1 MPDGPNARPP
11 SNSGSRPNRKLRS
24 RITTDGLDRVA
35 HRAFM
40 RAMGLDSAAIARP
53 MVGVV
58 TTEGEMT
65 PCNMGLA
72 NQADYARRGIVEAGG
87 TPREFRTV
95 SVSDGISMQHQG
107 MKFSLL
113 SREIIADSVEAVV
126 RGHAYDALVCFAGC
140 DKTLPGMMMAMARL
154 NAPSVFIYGGSML
167 PGTRGGEDVTVLTAY
182 EGVGGVLVGTVPEEE
197 VNALELV
204 CAPTIGAC
212 PGQFTANTM
221 GMVSEA
227 LGLAP
232 LGSSMIPAVFAERQ
246 GIARRAG
253 HAVMAALEKGGPLP
267 RDLVTRTSLEN
278 AAAVVAATG
287 GSTNAALHLPAIAN
301 EAGIDFD
308 MDDVARVFDRTPL
321 VADLQPGGRF
331 LAKDVHGIGGAPV
344 VFRLL
349 MESGLFDGSALT
361 CTGDTMAD
369 ALEGV
374 PDPDGEII
382 RCKGDERSPDGGVIV
397 LKGNLCPD
405 GALLKVAGLQS
416 TYFKGPA
423 RIFDEE
429 ESCNAAVKAQDY
441 ADGEV
446 IVIRN
451 EGPVGG
457 PGMREMLGTTALIYG
472 QGRGE
477 KVALLTDGRFSGA
490 TRGMCIGYAAP
501 EAAVG
506 GPLALIRDGDII
518 EIDAAKRAIDVL
530 LSDDELAARR
540 AAWQAP
546 DPRRLGGALEKYAR
560 LVGQANKGA
569 VTHSG
574 GVEWVWEE

>member
-1 MPDGPNARPP
+1 M
-11 SNSGSRPNRKLRS
+11 
-24 RITTDGLDRVA
+24 
-35 HRAFM
+35 
-40 RAMGLDSAAIARP
+40 
-53 MVGVV
+53 
-58 TTEGEMT
+58 
-65 PCNMGLA
+65 
-72 NQADYARRGIVEAGG
+72 
-87 TPREFRTV
+87 
-95 SVSDGISMQHQG
+95 
-107 MKFSLL
+107 
-113 SREIIADSVEAVV
+113 
-126 RGHAYDALVCFAGC
+126 
-140 DKTLPGMMMAMARL
+140 
-154 NAPSVFIYGGSML
+154 
-167 PGTRGGEDVTVLTAY
+167 
-182 EGVGGVLVGTVPEEE
+182 
-197 VNALELV
+197 
-204 CAPTIGAC
+204 
-212 PGQFTANTM
+212 
-221 GMVSEA
+221 
-227 LGLAP
+227 
-232 LGSSMIPAVFAERQ
+232 
-246 GIARRAG
+246 
-253 HAVMAALEKGGPLP
+253 P

-301 EAGIDFD
+301 EAGIAFD

-331 LAKDVHGIGGAPV
+331 LARDVHGIGGAPV

-361 CTGDTMAD
+361 HTGATMAE
-369 ALEGV
+369 ALKDV
-374 PDPDGEII
+374 PEPDGDII
-382 RCKGDERSPDGGVIV
+382 RRKGDERSPDGGVIV

-405 GALLKVAGLQS
+405 GALLKVAGLKS
-416 TYFKGPA
+416 AYFKGPA
-423 RIFDEE
+423 RVFDEE

-506 GPLALIRDGDII
+506 GPLALIRDGDIV
-518 EIDAAKRAIDVL
+518 EIDAAARSINVL
-530 LSDDELAARR
+530 LSDEELAARR

-546 DPRRLGGALEKYAR
+546 DPRELGGALEKYAR

-574 GVEWVWEE
+574 GVEWGWEE

>member
-1 MPDGPNARPP
+1 MPARQNAESIRHANP
-11 SNSGSRPNRKLRS
+11 RLRS
-24 RITTDGLDRVA
+24 RITTEGLDRVA

-40 RAMGLDSAAIARP
+40 RAMGLDDEAIAKP

-72 NQADYARRGIVEAGG
+72 NQAAYAIRGVSEAGG
-87 TPREFRTV
+87 TPREFRTI

-126 RGHAYDALVCFAGC
+126 RGHAYDALICFAGC
-140 DKTLPGMMMAMARL
+140 DKTLPGMMMAMVRL
-154 NAPSVFIYGGSML
+154 NVPAVFIYGGSML
-167 PGTRGGEDVTVLTAY
+167 PGKRGDEEVTVLTAY
-182 EGVGGVLVGTVPEEE
+182 EGVGGVLVGTMPEAE
-197 VNALELV
+197 VNELELL
-204 CAPTIGAC
+204 CTPTIGAC

-232 LGSSMIPAVFAERQ
+232 LGHSMMPAVFSERQ
-246 GIARRAG
+246 GVSRRAG
-253 HAVMAALEKGGPLP
+253 QEIMAILQQGGPVP
-267 RDLVTRTSLEN
+267 RDLVTYASLEN

-287 GSTNAALHLPAIAN
+287 GSTNATMHLPAIAN

-308 MDDVARVFDRTPL
+308 MDDVAKVLDRTPL
-321 VADLQPGGRF
+321 VADLQPGGKY
-331 LAKDVHGIGGAPV
+331 LAKDVNGIGGAPV

-349 MESGLFDGSALT
+349 MEQGLFDGSTLT
-361 CTGDTMAD
+361 HTGEIMAD
-369 ALEGV
+369 ALRNFPE
-374 PDPDGEII
+374 PDGEII
-382 RCKGDERSPDGGVIV
+382 RKAGNERAPDGGVVI

-405 GALLKVAGLQS
+405 GAVLKVAGLKE

-423 RIFDEE
+423 RVFDEE
-429 ESCNAAVKAQDY
+429 ESCNIAVQAQAY
-441 ADGEV
+441 EDGDV
-446 IVIRN
+446 IIIRN

-490 TRGMCIGYAAP
+490 TRGMCIGYATP

-506 GPLALIRDGDII
+506 GPLALVRDGDII
-518 EIDAAKRAIDVL
+518 EIDGARRSINIL
-530 LSDDELAARR
+530 LSDEELTKRR
-540 AAWQAP
+540 RRWIAP
-546 DPRRLGGALEKYAR
+546 DPGKLGGALEKYAR

-574 GVEWVWEE
+574 GVEWAWEE

>member
-1 MPDGPNARPP
+1 MPDGQNPKPTRRANTR
-11 SNSGSRPNRKLRS
+11 LRS

-40 RAMGLDSAAIARP
+40 RAMGLDDEAIAKP

-72 NQADYARRGIVEAGG
+72 DQAAYAIRGISEAGG
-87 TPREFRTV
+87 TPREFRTI

-140 DKTLPGMMMAMARL
+140 DKTLPGMMMAMVRL
-154 NAPSVFIYGGSML
+154 NVPSVFIYGGSML
-167 PGTRGGEDVTVLTAY
+167 PGRRGDEDVTILTAY
-182 EGVGGVLVGTVPEEE
+182 EGVGGVLVGTMPEEE
-197 VNALELV
+197 VNKLELL

-232 LGSSMIPAVFAERQ
+232 LGHSMMPAVFSERQ

-253 HAVMAALEKGGPLP
+253 QAVMTALEKGGPLP
-267 RDLVTRTSLEN
+267 RDLVTRASLEN
-278 AAAVVAATG
+278 ASAVVAATG
-287 GSTNAALHLPAIAN
+287 GSTNAAMHLPAIAN
-301 EAGIDFD
+301 EAGLDFD
-308 MDDVARVFDRTPL
+308 MDNVARVFDRTPL
-321 VADLQPGGRF
+321 VADLQPGGKY
-331 LAKDVHGIGGAPV
+331 LAKDVNGIGGAPV

-349 MESGLFDGSALT
+349 MEQGLFDGSALT
-361 CTGDTMAD
+361 HTGETMAE
-369 ALEGV
+369 ALKAFPE
-374 PDPDGEII
+374 PDGEII
-382 RCKGDERSPDGGVIV
+382 REKGNERSADGGVVI

-405 GALLKVAGLQS
+405 GAVLKVAGLKE

-423 RIFDEE
+423 RVFDEE
-429 ESCNAAVKAQDY
+429 ESCNAAVQAQEYD
-441 ADGEV
+441 DGDV
-446 IVIRN
+446 IIIRN

-501 EAAVG
+501 EAAIG
-506 GPLALIRDGDII
+506 GPLALIQNGDVI
-518 EIDAAKRAIDVL
+518 EIDGAKRAINVL
-530 LSDDELAARR
+530 LSDEELAERR
-540 AAWQAP
+540 KAWTAP
-546 DPRRLGGALEKYAR
+546 DPGKLGGALEKYAR

-574 GVEWVWEE
+574 GVDWAWEE